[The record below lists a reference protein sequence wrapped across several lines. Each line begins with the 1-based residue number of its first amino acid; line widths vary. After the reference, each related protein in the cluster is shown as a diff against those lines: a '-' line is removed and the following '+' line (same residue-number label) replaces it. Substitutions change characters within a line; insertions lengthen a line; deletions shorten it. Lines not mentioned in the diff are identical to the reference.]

1 VPGNMSTGQWR
12 YPRGYLRLVSTV
24 TAFAAILT
32 PLDSTIVSVSLPAI
46 ARGLRASYLETIW
59 VPMGYLVS
67 LSAFLLLF
75 GRLGDVRGRRRV
87 FTTGFLVFTVATVMC
102 ALSMSGAELDA
113 WRVVQGMG
121 AAMILA
127 NSGAIITDAYPPWER
142 GKAFGYWTLAVYTG
156 TTVGPVLGGAITT
169 LRAIAGVPSWRWVFL
184 VTVPLA
190 LTGYLLSQAYLK
202 ESVGQPGQ
210 PIDATGGALAAVG
223 VAASLFGLT
232 AASFEGWSPPYLAL
246 LAIGV
251 ALIAAFVAWEARLG
265 PLALLDVGLFRS
277 VQFSMGNL
285 AALLNYAGYFFVPFF
300 LSYYM
305 IVVLG
310 MRPIEASLALLSLS
324 LAMVVLSP
332 ISGGL
337 SDRVGARPLA
347 TAGMLLIALGLLLLI
362 PLGLRA
368 TLADVTWRALII
380 GVGMGLFSSPNSAS
394 VMGAAPRERL
404 AVASATLN
412 LMRFYGQSLSL
423 ALASSL
429 AAVYIPRPVLVSVF
443 TGLPVSAAATA
454 LDFIRGVR
462 LVYEVMV
469 VLVIV
474 GAVASAMRGHESRA

>member
-1 VPGNMSTGQWR
+1 M
-12 YPRGYLRLVSTV
+12 
-24 TAFAAILT
+24 
-32 PLDSTIVSVSLPAI
+32 
-46 ARGLRASYLETIW
+46 
-59 VPMGYLVS
+59 
-67 LSAFLLLF
+67 
-75 GRLGDVRGRRRV
+75 
-87 FTTGFLVFTVATVMC
+87 FTVATVMC

-127 NSGAIITDAYPPWER
+127 NSGAIITDVYPPWER

-169 LRAIAGVPSWRWVFL
+169 LRAIAGVQSWRWVFL

-324 LAMVVLSP
+324 LAMVVLAP
-332 ISGGL
+332 ISGRL

-347 TAGMLLIALGLLLLI
+347 TAGMMLIALGLLLLI

-404 AVASATLN
+404 AVASATLS

-429 AAVYIPRPVLVSVF
+429 AATYIPRPVLVSVF
-443 TGLPVSAAATA
+443 TGLPVSAAASA

-469 VLVIV
+469 ILVIV
-474 GAVASAMRGHESRA
+474 GAIASAMRGRESGA

>member
-1 VPGNMSTGQWR
+1 
-12 YPRGYLRLVSTV
+12 
-24 TAFAAILT
+24 
-32 PLDSTIVSVSLPAI
+32 
-46 ARGLRASYLETIW
+46 
-59 VPMGYLVS
+59 
-67 LSAFLLLF
+67 
-75 GRLGDVRGRRRV
+75 
-87 FTTGFLVFTVATVMC
+87 MC

-332 ISGGL
+332 ISGRL

-347 TAGMLLIALGLLLLI
+347 TAGMTLIALGLLLLI

>member
-1 VPGNMSTGQWR
+1 
-12 YPRGYLRLVSTV
+12 
-24 TAFAAILT
+24 
-32 PLDSTIVSVSLPAI
+32 
-46 ARGLRASYLETIW
+46 
-59 VPMGYLVS
+59 
-67 LSAFLLLF
+67 
-75 GRLGDVRGRRRV
+75 
-87 FTTGFLVFTVATVMC
+87 
-102 ALSMSGAELDA
+102 
-113 WRVVQGMG
+113 
-121 AAMILA
+121 
-127 NSGAIITDAYPPWER
+127 
-142 GKAFGYWTLAVYTG
+142 
-156 TTVGPVLGGAITT
+156 
-169 LRAIAGVPSWRWVFL
+169 
-184 VTVPLA
+184 
-190 LTGYLLSQAYLK
+190 
-202 ESVGQPGQ
+202 
-210 PIDATGGALAAVG
+210 
-223 VAASLFGLT
+223 
-232 AASFEGWSPPYLAL
+232 
-246 LAIGV
+246 
-251 ALIAAFVAWEARLG
+251 
-265 PLALLDVGLFRS
+265 VGLFRS

-332 ISGGL
+332 ISGRL

-380 GVGMGLFSSPNSAS
+380 GVGMGLFSSPNTAS

-404 AVASATLN
+404 AVASATLS

-443 TGLPVSAAATA
+443 TGLPVSAAASA

-474 GAVASAMRGHESRA
+474 GAIASAMRGRESRA